1 MSNKYKYNL
10 KCKKCGYDEKSNI
23 EVYTKICPECN
34 NKYLIPYPISNTKVK
49 KLIKKFKI
57 SDDIQKELSKIASKS
72 KITKYTTIIY
82 FGYPFLLLCCEQML
96 KIMLQN

>member
-49 KLIKKFKI
+49 K
-57 SDDIQKELSKIASKS
+57 E
-72 KITKYTTIIY
+72 IY
-82 FGYPFLLLCCEQML
+82 L
-96 KIMLQN
+96 